1 MVNLASPRLL
11 NLPAWRRNAR
21 PAALIRA
28 YTPAK
33 IAITTIV
40 NTIFV
45 QLKMSLV
52 EDLKLNFWDDCVTGE
67 ACQGGMLTWQPG
79 CAYSFLFDPLL
90 SVS

>member
-21 PAALIRA
+21 PASLIGA

-33 IAITTIV
+33 IAITTV
-40 NTIFV
+40 FV

-52 EDLKLNFWDDCVTGE
+52 EDLT
-67 ACQGGMLTWQPG
+67 Q
-79 CAYSFLFDPLL
+79 LL
-90 SVS
+90 GRLRDR

>member
-21 PAALIRA
+21 PAALMRA

-33 IAITTIV
+33 MIAITTV
-40 NTIFV
+40 FL

-67 ACQGGMLTWQPG
+67 ACRGAMLTWQPG
-79 CAYSFLFDPLL
+79 CAYSFLFDPLS

>member
-33 IAITTIV
+33 IAITTV
-40 NTIFV
+40 VV

-67 ACQGGMLTWQPG
+67 ACQEE
-79 CAYSFLFDPLL
+79 C
-90 SVS
+90 

>member
-11 NLPAWRRNAR
+11 NLPAWRRNTR
-21 PAALIRA
+21 PAALMRA

-33 IAITTIV
+33 IAITTV
-40 NTIFV
+40 FV

-79 CAYSFLFDPLL
+79 CTYSFLFDPLS

>member
-21 PAALIRA
+21 PAALMRA

-33 IAITTIV
+33 MIAITTV
-40 NTIFV
+40 FV

-52 EDLKLNFWDDCVTGE
+52 EDLNSTFGTIAWPVKHAE
-67 ACQGGMLTWQPG
+67 AEC
-79 CAYSFLFDPLL
+79 
-90 SVS
+90 